1 MNVDQDKTWS
11 LKWAENWFGA
21 VHTECTQNLIAITVK
36 SETRCLNETSLHRT
50 NQVNKHKNVARADAT
65 NIINKPI

>member
-36 SETRCLNETSLHRT
+36 SETRCLNKT
-50 NQVNKHKNVARADAT
+50 
-65 NIINKPI
+65 